1 MSLWN
6 IYAIDRVRDLVKVD
20 DYEVA
25 EGLFYHKEHLW
36 ARTEDGKVGIG
47 MTDFALK
54 KLREIVWVELPSV
67 GDNITQNESFG
78 TMESVKA
85 TQDLVAPISGKIEE
99 VNEKL
104 KSKPGLLNEDP
115 YGEGWILVVDP
126 TNIDAELKE
135 IMDFEA
141 AVKWHKELTKGS

>member
-1 MSLWN
+1 MS
-6 IYAIDRVRDLVKVD
+6 IGTVKDLVKVD

-36 ARTEDGKVGIG
+36 VRKDDGKVRIG

-54 KLREIVWVELPSV
+54 KLREIVWVELPNV
-67 GDNITQNESFG
+67 GDTITQNESFG

-85 TQDLVAPISGKIEE
+85 TQDLVAPIGGVIDK

-104 KSKPGLLNEDP
+104 KSKSGLLNEDP
-115 YGEGWILVVDP
+115 YGEGWILVVTP
-126 TNIDAELKE
+126 TNLDAELKSL
-135 IMDFEA
+135 MDFNA
-141 AVKWHKELTKGS
+141 AVEWHKELIKGS

>member
-1 MSLWN
+1 LWN
-6 IYAIDRVRDLVKVD
+6 IYSIYRVRDLVKVD
-20 DYEVA
+20 DFEVL
-25 EGLFYHKEHLW
+25 EGLYYHKEHLW
-36 ARTEDGKVGIG
+36 ARIENGKTRIG

-54 KLREIVWVELPSV
+54 KLREIVWVELPSL

-85 TQDLVAPISGKIEE
+85 TQDLVAPISGTIKE

-115 YGEGWILVVDP
+115 YGKGWILVVTP
-126 TNIDAELKE
+126 TNIDAELRE

-141 AVKWHKELTKGS
+141 AVEWHKKLTKGN

>member
-1 MSLWN
+1 M
-6 IYAIDRVRDLVKVD
+6 VKVD

-36 ARTEDGKVGIG
+36 ARIEDGKARIG

-54 KLREIVWVELPSV
+54 KIREIVWVELPNV

-85 TQDLVAPISGKIEE
+85 TQDLVAPVSGTIQE

-115 YGEGWILVVDP
+115 YGEGWILIVNP

-135 IMDFEA
+135 IMDFSA
-141 AVKWHKELTKGS
+141 AVEWHKELAKGS